1 MTLAICV
8 PVTDTVKYR
17 FSFALAE
24 LTAYL
29 TKHNVAYK
37 LYFQNGSMLVEQR
50 HALVSS
56 ALRDNCQEIL
66 WLDSDMIFPSN
77 LYHKLSSHNKK
88 VVAAIYSTRVEPYKL
103 AGVLK
108 NQTTHAKELI
118 GLKELV
124 SVGMGLM
131 LTSIDIFK
139 TIPAPWFSFKYDSKF
154 DGYIGEDIY
163 FCNLLSDY
171 DFKIYA
177 DIDISRYCY
186 HVGATEVTLKDIE

>member
-29 TKHNVAYK
+29 TKHKVEYK

-50 HALVSS
+50 HALVLS
-56 ALRDNCQEIL
+56 ALRDKCKEIL
-66 WLDSDMIFPSN
+66 WLDSDMIFPPN
-77 LYHKLSSHNKK
+77 LYHKLSSHKK
-88 VVAAIYSTRVEPYKL
+88 HIVAALYSTRVKPYRL
-103 AGVLK
+103 AGCLK
-108 NQTTHAKELI
+108 DQTKNLQDLI
-118 GLKELV
+118 GLQEIT
-124 SVGMGLM
+124 SAGMGLM
-131 LTSIDIFK
+131 LTSADIFE
-139 TIPAPWFSFKYDSKF
+139 TIPAPWFSFKYDPKF

-177 DIDISRYCY
+177 DADISKYCY
-186 HVGATEVTLKDIE
+186 HVGATEVTLRDIE

>member
-1 MTLAICV
+1 MTIGICV

-29 TKHNVAYK
+29 TKHNIEYK

-56 ALRDNCQEIL
+56 ALRDKCKEIL
-66 WLDSDMIFPSN
+66 WLDSDMVFPPN
-77 LYHKLSSHNKK
+77 LYHKLSSHKK
-88 VVAAIYSTRVEPYKL
+88 HVVAALYSTRVKPYKP
-103 AGVLK
+103 AGFFG
-108 NQTTHAKELI
+108 NNEIRSQNLI
-118 GLKELV
+118 GLQEIK

-131 LTSIDIFK
+131 LTSAEVYDI
-139 TIPAPWFSFKYDSKF
+139 IPAPWFSFKYDAKY

-171 DFKIYA
+171 DFKIYV
-177 DIDISRYCY
+177 DMDISKYCA
-186 HVGATEVTLKDIE
+186 HVGTTEITLKDME